1 MNLGRDL
8 KKKASVLKGKLTVL
22 YYAYRN
28 PKTSWIAKGAIL
40 LALGYA
46 LSPIDLIP
54 DFIPIL
60 GYVDDLLIVPLL
72 ITLSIALLS
81 PTVLRESE
89 ERAASE
95 PLLLKKKWPFALFI
109 LAFWLL
115 LILIVLKAFRIV

>member
-1 MNLGRDL
+1 MNLGTNF
-8 KKKASVLKGKLTVL
+8 KKKAAVLKSKLTVL

-40 LALGYA
+40 LALGYV

-60 GYVDDLLIVPLL
+60 GYLDDLLIVPLL

-81 PTVLRESE
+81 PEVLRESE

-95 PLLLKKKWPFALFI
+95 PLILKKKWFFALFI
-109 LAFWLL
+109 LSVWLLLL
-115 LILIVLKAFRIV
+115 LILLKVFRIV

>member
-1 MNLGRDL
+1 MNLRTNL
-8 KKKASVLKGKLTVL
+8 KKKAANVKSKLTVL

-28 PKTSWIAKGAIL
+28 PKTSWMAKGAIL

-54 DFIPIL
+54 DFIPFF
-60 GYVDDLLIVPLL
+60 GYLDDLLIVPLL

-81 PTVLRESE
+81 PEVLRESE

-95 PLLLKKKWPFALFI
+95 PLVLKKKWFFAI
-109 LAFWLL
+109 GIVSIWLL
-115 LILIVLKAFRIV
+115 LILILFRVFRIV